1 MTSHIPVLATSA
13 PQGDAMRP
21 YSLVIIAVVAL
32 AAGGALAA
40 DAVFDVVS
48 EAAVTAPPYPTAPIE
63 MRLGG
68 PRHGTVITIHGLNFR
83 SLSAGSGGGGG
94 GGAGGEPLPVS
105 CVARP
110 GGEGW
115 ADEAFFDITYVSA
128 VGGPDFAIDSFFD
141 IFTEYRAPDGSPC
154 PLAPINDG
162 FAADDWRR
170 YFDLSF
176 TDTTFDLSY
185 QVQFNPREY
194 TLVRAHGEA
203 APGLRIF
210 GATVQQPLQN
220 CASGCEA
227 RFALRIDIHAD
238 DPSGCCPITRPV
250 LIMREIAQSNESP
263 VAGEEQSWGDVKALF
278 R

>member
-1 MTSHIPVLATSA
+1 MTSRIPVHATSA
-13 PQGDAMRP
+13 LQGDAMRI
-21 YSLVIIAVVAL
+21 YVLVIIAVAAL
-32 AAGGALAA
+32 SAGACFAA

-48 EAAVTAPPYPTAPIE
+48 ESAVTAPPYPTTPIE

-68 PRHGTVITIHGLNFR
+68 PRSGTVITIHGLNFR

-94 GGAGGEPLPVS
+94 GAGGSLLPVS

-115 ADEAFFDITYVSA
+115 ADEAFFDITYLSA

-154 PLAPINDG
+154 PLAPINEG

-170 YFDLSF
+170 YFDVSF
-176 TDTTFDLSY
+176 TDSFFDITY

-194 TLVRAHGEA
+194 TIVRAHGEA
-203 APGLRIF
+203 APGLRIT
-210 GATVQQPLQN
+210 GASVQQAGIDCPGS
-220 CASGCEA
+220 CDAS
-227 RFALRIDIHAD
+227 FALRIDIHAD

-250 LIMREIAQSNESP
+250 LIMRETAQSNESP
-263 VAGEEQSWGDVKALF
+263 VAGEEQSWGAVKALF